1 MSDYILEMVSVKA
14 QKVDGGRWTRMRC
27 KSVCLGCAMVVTA
40 VERRLDGR
48 MLPFVAVK
56 SVPDVLRCPTKLLQR
71 CRFWAAA
78 NSKQS
83 RITELEKTD
92 IPL

>member
-1 MSDYILEMVSVKA
+1 
-14 QKVDGGRWTRMRC
+14 
-27 KSVCLGCAMVVTA
+27 MVVTA

-56 SVPDVLRCPTKLLQR
+56 LLTDVLRCPAKLPQR
-71 CRFWAAA
+71 CRLWAAA

-92 IPL
+92 IQL